1 MLALVITKLCTRR
14 YMYIFS
20 ECAFCQVLYH
30 FPIAHALYCTAKV
43 TYNSKFSRTNFT
55 WRKIESWSTWTV
67 PIPKHNYSMYLCED
81 QSIACDIPVVCWTH
95 FGDWAERWIL
105 WNHQILDSAW
115 EGMEQGYVF
124 IWSQYYYSFLSY
136 TNVSESMGKSCSCIQ
151 FTKAIFLEVTRES
164 ISVLQ
169 VMWKFISGTVS
180 HVLFEDGIVM

>member
-14 YMYIFS
+14 YMYLFS
-20 ECAFCQVLYH
+20 ECAFCPALYH

-43 TYNSKFSRTNFT
+43 THNSKFSHTNFT

-81 QSIACDIPVVCWTH
+81 QSIACDISVVCWTH

-105 WNHQILDSAW
+105 WNHQNTGQCLGRHGTRLTTFPYGHSITIVL
-115 EGMEQGYVF
+115 YHTH
-124 IWSQYYYSFLSY
+124 

-151 FTKAIFLEVTRES
+151 FTKAIFLQVMWES

-169 VMWKFISGTVS
+169 VTWKFI
-180 HVLFEDGIVM
+180 